1 MWSHMSVAS
10 FTSRFRARLRNVYGG
25 IAVVCVLAL
34 LASGSAV
41 SAAAGPSQ
49 GSGASLT
56 FPSGKA
62 QLVGSQALVLVRC
75 LGPQTAA
82 CNGTLTL
89 GTSGHRHK
97 VPFSVFGG
105 TSQSLTVPLG
115 SDAGAVKR
123 AMAVARTA
131 QQGGGYTRSSE
142 VLHFR

>member
-1 MWSHMSVAS
+1 
-10 FTSRFRARLRNVYGG
+10 VYGS
-25 IAVVCVLAL
+25 IAVICALAI
-34 LASGSAV
+34 LASATAV
-41 SAAAGPSQ
+41 SAAPGPSQ

-89 GTSGHRHK
+89 GTSGHKHK
-97 VPFSVFGG
+97 VPFSVVGS

-115 SDAGAVKR
+115 GDAGAVKR
-123 AMAVARTA
+123 AVAVAKTA